1 MKLLFLRFWLLYG
14 SALLFLFS
22 TQPTV
27 AQITPDATLPV
38 NSRVTQQGNSTLIE
52 KGTTAGTNLFHSFE
66 TFSVPN
72 GGVVFFNNALDIQNI
87 ISRVTGKSIS
97 NIDGTIRALGTAN
110 LFLINPNGIVFS
122 QNAKLDIGGSFLAS
136 TANAIEFGNQGF
148 FSASKPEA
156 SLPLLTVNPSALF
169 FNSSATAPIQV
180 NSVALSRLDPS
191 STFTANGL
199 RVLDGQNLS
208 LVGGDININGG
219 GLFAFG
225 GRVELGGFRS
235 AGTVNLNGNGS
246 NLRLS
251 FPDGVGRSDVSLS
264 NNATVNVRAQDNGSI
279 AINARNLELAGQS
292 GILAG
297 IADGLGSVKSIAG
310 NIDINAQAA
319 VNIQNESAI
328 DNSVQPKAIGQSG
341 DININTGSLFLGNDG
356 DLNASTKGIG
366 NAGNITINAK
376 DTVSV
381 DGVGSTNASAV
392 SSDVEIGAVGK
403 AGNIS
408 ITTGSLSLT
417 NGGVILSFSG
427 SGDGGNITV
436 NARDT
441 VSFDGVGISGD
452 RIVFRSGVFS
462 NLVAAEAVGKGGDI
476 SITTGSLTVKNGA
489 SLSAST
495 SGRGNAGN
503 INITARDAVLF
514 DGVNRRRPS
523 GAFSIVQPGAVGNGG
538 DINIT
543 TDALTV
549 RNRAEVNVSSLGQ
562 GSAGDIKVD
571 SNFIRLDNQAG
582 ILATTASGNGG
593 NITLGI
599 QDFLLLR
606 RQSQISTSAGTAAA
620 GGNGGNININAPNGF
635 LLAVKNENS
644 DISANAF
651 EGSGGKVQ
659 IQAFGIFNIEQR
671 SREDLVRGL
680 LPSDTSGINAQKLQS
695 NDITAISQQNSALS
709 GQVNINTPYIDPSS
723 GLVELAVDV
732 SDRSNLIAQGCP
744 ASQGN
749 TFTITGRGGLPPLPT
764 EALRSNQTATVNWVT
779 LEQGRRGGGGE
790 RSRFLRAGVPPVE
803 ATGVGRITKVSGS
816 KLPNQMVA
824 ATGWVINNKGEVTL
838 IASAPITHRNDFL
851 STPACPNQATVSQ
864 D

>member
-1 MKLLFLRFWLLYG
+1 MKLLFMRFWLIHG

-22 TQPTV
+22 SQPTV
-27 AQITPDATLPV
+27 AQISPDATLPI
-38 NSRVTQQGNSTLIE
+38 NSRVRQQNNVNLIE
-52 KGTTAGTNLFHSFE
+52 GGTTAKTNLFHSFE
-66 TFSVPN
+66 TFSIPT
-72 GGVVFFNNALDIQNI
+72 GGVAFFNNALNIQNI

-122 QNAKLDIGGSFLAS
+122 QNAKLDIGGSFLAT

-148 FSASKPEA
+148 FSADNPEA
-156 SLPLLTVNPSALF
+156 PLPLLTINPSALF

-180 NSVALSRLDPS
+180 NSVAPSELDPS

-199 RVLDGQNLS
+199 RVPDGQNLS

-235 AGTVNLNGNGS
+235 AGTVKLNGNGS
-246 NLRLS
+246 NLSLS
-251 FPDGVGRSDVSLS
+251 FPDGVERSDVSLS
-264 NNATVNVRAQDNGSI
+264 NNANVNVRGQDAGSI
-279 AINARNLELAGQS
+279 AINAGNLNLANQS
-292 GILAG
+292 HILAG
-297 IADGLGSVKSIAG
+297 IASGLGSAKSIAG

-319 VNIQNESAI
+319 VNVQNESRI

-356 DLNASTKGIG
+356 DLNVSTLGIG

-376 DTVSV
+376 DTVSF
-381 DGVGSTNASAV
+381 DGASSTSPSAA
-392 SSDVEIGAVGK
+392 SSDVEPGGVGK

-417 NGGVILSFSG
+417 NGGSILSFSL
-427 SGDGGNITV
+427 SRGDGGNITV

-441 VSFDGVGISGD
+441 VFFDGLAISQRGTA
-452 RIVFRSGVFS
+452 RSGIFS
-462 NLVAAEAVGKGGDI
+462 GIIRAEAVGKGGDI

-489 SLSAST
+489 RLSAST
-495 SGRGNAGN
+495 FGRGNAGN
-503 INITARDAVLF
+503 INITARDAILF
-514 DGVNRRRPS
+514 DGVDTPQLMRPS
-523 GAFSIVQPGAVGNGG
+523 GAFSIVSDTAVGNGG

-543 TDALTV
+543 TNALTL
-549 RNRAEVNVSSLGQ
+549 RNNAQLNASSAGQ
-562 GSAGDIKVD
+562 GFAGAIKVD
-571 SNFIRLDNQAG
+571 SNFIRLENQAR
-582 ILATTASGNGG
+582 ILARTTSGNGG

-599 QDFLLLR
+599 QDLLLLR
-606 RQSQISTSAGTAAA
+606 RGSQISTNAGTAEA
-620 GGNGGNININAPNGF
+620 GGNGGNININAPLGF

-644 DISANAF
+644 DISANAY

-659 IQAFGIFNIEQR
+659 IQALDIFNIEQR
-671 SREDLVRGL
+671 SREDLIRRIGTDK
-680 LPSDTSGINAQKLQS
+680 PSELDAQKLQS
-695 NDITAISQQNSALS
+695 NDITAISQENAALS
-709 GQVNINTPYIDPSS
+709 GQVNIITPEVDLSS
-723 GLVELAVDV
+723 GLVELPVNV

-744 ASQGN
+744 ANQGN
-749 TFTITGRGGLPPLPT
+749 TFTIIGRGGLPPLPT
-764 EALRSNQTATVNWVT
+764 EALRSNQTATVDWVT
-779 LEQGRRGGGGE
+779 LEQNRRGGQRERGG
-790 RSRFLRAGVPPVE
+790 
-803 ATGVGRITKVSGS
+803 ITNLSGS

-838 IASAPITHRNDFL
+838 IASAPKEHINNFL
-851 STPACPNQATVSQ
+851 STPACPIAAPVTQ

>member
-1 MKLLFLRFWLLYG
+1 MRFWLIHG
-14 SALLFLFS
+14 SALLFLFTS
-22 TQPTV
+22 QPTV
-27 AQITPDATLPV
+27 AQITPDATLPI
-38 NSRVTQQGNSTLIE
+38 NSRVTQQNNVNLIE
-52 KGTTAGTNLFHSFE
+52 GGTTAKTNLFHSFE
-66 TFSVPN
+66 TFSIPN
-72 GGVVFFNNALDIQNI
+72 GGVAFFNNALNIQNI

-148 FSASKPEA
+148 FSASNPEA
-156 SLPLLTVNPSALF
+156 PLPLLTINPSALF
-169 FNSSATAPIQV
+169 FNSSATAPIEV
-180 NSVALSRLDPS
+180 NSVAPSELDPS

-199 RVLDGQNLS
+199 RVPDGQNLS

-246 NLRLS
+246 NLSLN
-251 FPDGVGRSDVSLS
+251 FPDGVGRSDVSLI
-264 NNATVNVRAQDNGSI
+264 NNANVNVRGQDNGSI
-279 AINARNLELAGQS
+279 AINAGNLNLANQS
-292 GILAG
+292 RILAG

-319 VNIQNESAI
+319 VNVQNGSRI
-328 DNSVQPKAIGQSG
+328 DNSVQKKAIGQSG

-356 DLNASTKGIG
+356 KLNASTLGIG

-381 DGVGSTNASAV
+381 DGVGITTASAV
-392 SSDVEIGAVGK
+392 SSDVERTGVGK

-417 NGGVILSFSG
+417 NGGVILTFSA

-441 VSFDGVGISGD
+441 VSFDGLGFNANGTPS
-452 RIVFRSGVFS
+452 RSGLFS
-462 NLVAAEAVGKGGDI
+462 NLIATEAVGKGGDI

-489 SLSAST
+489 RLSAST
-495 SGRGNAGN
+495 FGIGNAGN
-503 INITARDAVLF
+503 INITARNSVLF
-514 DGVNRRRPS
+514 DGVDTTQIIPRPS
-523 GAFSIVQPGAVGNGG
+523 GAFSTVDSKAVGNGG

-543 TDALTV
+543 TNALTL
-549 RNRAEVNVSSLGQ
+549 RNNAEVNASSQGQ
-562 GSAGDIKVD
+562 GFAGNIKVD

-582 ILATTASGNGG
+582 ILATTTSGNGG

-606 RQSQISTSAGTAAA
+606 RGSQISTSAGTAEA

-671 SREDLVRGL
+671 SREDLVRRL
-680 LPSDTSGINAQKLQS
+680 EAKKPSEIDAQNLQS
-695 NDITAISQQNSALS
+695 NDITAISQENAALS
-709 GQVNINTPYIDPSS
+709 GQVNIITPDIDLSS
-723 GLVELAVDV
+723 GLVELPDDV

-744 ASQGN
+744 ANQGN
-749 TFTITGRGGLPPLPT
+749 KFTITGRGGLPPLPT

-779 LEQGRRGGGGE
+779 QGERGRGGQRERGG
-790 RSRFLRAGVPPVE
+790 
-803 ATGVGRITKVSGS
+803 ITKVSGS

-838 IASAPITHRNDFL
+838 IASAPTKHINNFL
-851 STPACPNQATVSQ
+851 STPTCPVAAPVSQ

>member
-14 SALLFLFS
+14 SAILFLFS
-22 TQPTV
+22 SQPTV
-27 AQITPDATLPV
+27 AQITPDATLPI
-38 NSRVTQQGNSTLIE
+38 NSRVTQQNNVNLIE
-52 KGTTAGTNLFHSFE
+52 QGTTAGTNLFHSFE
-66 TFSVPN
+66 TFSVPTGN
-72 GGVVFFNNALDIQNI
+72 TAFFNNALNIQNI

-122 QNAKLDIGGSFLAS
+122 QNAKLDIGGSFLAT
-136 TANAIEFGNQGF
+136 TANAIQFGNQGF
-148 FSASKPEA
+148 FSASNPEA
-156 SLPLLTVNPSALF
+156 PVPLLTVNPSALF
-169 FNSSATAPIQV
+169 FNQVTTAPIQV
-180 NSVALSRLDPS
+180 NSVARSGLDPS

-199 RVLDGQNLS
+199 RVKDGQGLF

-246 NLRLS
+246 NLSLS

-264 NNATVNVRAQDNGSI
+264 NNATVNVRGQDAGSI
-279 AINARNLELAGQS
+279 AINAQNLNLANQS
-292 GILAG
+292 RILAG
-297 IADGLGSVKSIAG
+297 IASGLGSAKSIAG

-319 VNIQNESAI
+319 VNVQNDSRI
-328 DNSVQPKAIGQSG
+328 DNSVREKAIGQSG
-341 DININTGSLFLGNDG
+341 DININTGSLFLGNGG

-376 DTVSV
+376 DTVSF
-381 DGVGSTNASAV
+381 DGVGSINPSAA
-392 SSDVEIGAVGK
+392 SSDVEETGVGK

-417 NGGVILSFSG
+417 NGGSILSFSG

-441 VSFDGVGISGD
+441 VFFDGLAISETGTA
-452 RIVFRSGVFS
+452 RSGLFS
-462 NLVAAEAVGKGGDI
+462 GIVVPEAVGKGGDI
-476 SITTGSLTVKNGA
+476 SITTNSLTVKNGA
-489 SLSAST
+489 RLSAST
-495 SGRGNAGN
+495 FARGNAGN

-514 DGVNRRRPS
+514 DGVDTPQLNRPS
-523 GAFSIVQPGAVGNGG
+523 GAFSTVRETAVGNGG

-543 TDALTV
+543 TNALTV
-549 RNRAEVNVSSLGQ
+549 RNRAEVNVSSSGQ
-562 GSAGDIKVD
+562 GSAGAIKVD
-571 SNFIRLDNQAG
+571 SNFIRLENQAR
-582 ILATTASGNGG
+582 ILARTASGNGG

-606 RQSQISTSAGTAAA
+606 RGSQISTNAGTAEA

-635 LLAVKNENS
+635 LVAVKNENS
-644 DISANAF
+644 DISANAY

-671 SREDLVRGL
+671 SREDLVRRL
-680 LPSDTSGINAQKLQS
+680 EPKKTSEIDAQNLQS
-695 NDITAISQQNSALS
+695 NDITAISQENAALS

-723 GLVELAVDV
+723 GLVELPDDV
-732 SDRSNLIAQGCP
+732 SDRSNLISQGCP
-744 ASQGN
+744 ANQGN

-764 EALRSNQTATVNWVT
+764 EALRSNQTATINWVT
-779 LEQGRRGGGGE
+779 QGERGRGGQGE
-790 RSRFLRAGVPPVE
+790 R
-803 ATGVGRITKVSGS
+803 GRITKVSGS

-838 IASAPITHRNDFL
+838 IASAPTTHTNNFL
-851 STPACPNQATVSQ
+851 STTTTCPNQAPLSQ